1 MPDITIFAPSPVGL
15 NEIHNAGSILW
26 VAPLTD
32 EEDGITG
39 PSATP
44 QKILSPTNLPL
55 TDQSQ
60 TVDRKD
66 LTYGLQGSQ
75 VKVGVTFQPQ
85 ITVIAAP
92 SDSAFWEVIYPAKQ
106 TANRIWAH
114 IYRNGGLHAWG
125 AAFVTNMTIDGNI
138 NEICRPQFTLDFQA
152 PFAMPTRNEFLTAD
166 ERTVLNEVCTLCDFP
181 TYSAPPAPPSPPSP
195 PAPPSGP

>member
-1 MPDITIFAPSPVGL
+1 MPADIALFAASPIGL
-15 NEIHNAGSILW
+15 NEIHNAGSALY
-26 VAPLTD
+26 VAPLADD
-32 EEDGITG
+32 EDAITG
-39 PSATP
+39 PSASM
-44 QKILSPTNLPL
+44 QRILSPTNLPL

-85 ITVIAAP
+85 ITLIAAP
-92 SDSAFWEVIYPAKQ
+92 SDTAFWEVIYPAKA
-106 TANRIWAH
+106 TAKRIYVH
-114 IYRNGGLHAWG
+114 IARSGDLHAFG

-152 PFAMPTRNEFLTAD
+152 PFALPTLPEYLTAD
-166 ERTVLNEVCTLCDFP
+166 ELAELNASLALCGLDPYTV
-181 TYSAPPAPPSPPSP
+181 SPPPPPSPPGP
-195 PAPPSGP
+195 PPGP